1 MGKLIT
7 VSAKVSERLK
17 KKADE
22 FGINVSALVRR
33 ALEDEIKR
41 MELQSVLETLKKEV
55 ETAPELPKGTIV
67 GMIRNMRE
75 GRAFVK

>member
-7 VSAKVSERLK
+7 VSAKVSEELK
-17 KKADE
+17 RRADE
-22 FGINVSALVRR
+22 LRINISALVRR

-41 MELQSVLETLKKEV
+41 MELQSVLETLKEEV
-55 ETAPELPKGTIV
+55 KTAPELPEGTIV
-67 GMIRNMRE
+67 RIIRNMRE